1 MQRAVRLLDANVRHW
16 ADVEGK
22 LRLAV
27 SSEKKEISRLYE
39 DAVFLIAHNRAQLGQ
54 VSLFRLCMRFVASI
68 MESKKANGKL

>member
-54 VSLFRLCMRFVASI
+54 VRVYGPCIACLANVVEGSLNRQ
-68 MESKKANGKL
+68 